1 MLSNAVKNIMI
12 RVIKKRVTAGEEL
25 EDILS
30 GYPKLSEEEKQELRE
45 ELKENTTRA

>member
-12 RVIKKRVTAGEEL
+12 RVIKKRMAVGEEL